1 MNQKKSTMKNLK
13 LLSLIA
19 TFTCILFVN
28 NLFGQETYMKINAGY
43 SVNMSS
49 QNLEYFDFYNYTSGS
64 NSNTNEQVFVSLGK
78 GLNFD
83 GTIGYMFN
91 ENIGA
96 ELRLSYLIGGKST
109 AKDDYDDGTT
119 DYTISSNMLRANPS
133 FVLSTGLKAI
143 NPYAKFGLII
153 GTGSVN
159 YEFEDNE
166 DGDIYKANIKMDGGL
181 AVGLNAAIGV
191 NYTFNDN
198 MSLFGEINMINMSY
212 APDKGVYTEATYNG
226 ADELPDMTTRE
237 KEIDFVDS
245 YTYNQNDPPPESEPR
260 KELKQKLPFGSLGLN
275 LGLRIGF

>member
-1 MNQKKSTMKNLK
+1 MKNLK

-19 TFTCILFVN
+19 AFTGILFVN

-49 QNLEYFDFYNYTSGS
+49 QNLEYFDFYNYNIAT

-109 AKDDYDDGTT
+109 AKHDYENGAM

-133 FVLSTGLKAI
+133 LVLSTGSKGI
-143 NPYAKFGLII
+143 NPYAKFGVII

-159 YEFEDNE
+159 YKYEDNE
-166 DGDIYKANIKMDGGL
+166 DGDIYKANLKMDGGL
-181 AVGLNAAIGV
+181 ALGLNAAIGV

-212 APDKGVYTEATYNG
+212 APDKGEITEATYNG
-226 ADELPDMTTRE
+226 TDELPDMTTRE

-245 YTYNQNDPPPESEPR
+245 YTYNQNDPPPESEPK